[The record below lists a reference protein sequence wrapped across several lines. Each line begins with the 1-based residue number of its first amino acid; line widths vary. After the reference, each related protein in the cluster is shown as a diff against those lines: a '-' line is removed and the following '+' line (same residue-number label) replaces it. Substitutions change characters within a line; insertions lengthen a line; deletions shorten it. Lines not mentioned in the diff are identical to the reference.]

1 MKIIRKI
8 LLISAVVSLASC
20 GGKKE
25 KEKEKISLDEYSST
39 PAPEKEKEASESTKE
54 VKASERVDLENKGV
68 GPVKNVELAPEIDQ
82 EMAARGE
89 QIYKNKCT
97 ACHKPDKR
105 FVGPAQKGVLDRR
118 SPEWV
123 MNMILNPEVMIQK
136 DPLAKDLLMEFNG
149 SPMAN
154 QSLTR
159 EEARAVLEYFR
170 TL

>member
-1 MKIIRKI
+1 MTIIRKI
-8 LLISAVVSLASC
+8 LMITAVVSLASC

-25 KEKEKISLDEYSST
+25 KEKENISLDDYSSA
-39 PAPEKEKEASESTKE
+39 PAPKKEKEATESTKQ
-54 VKASERVDLENKGV
+54 VKASERVNLEDKGI
-68 GPVKNVELAPEIDQ
+68 GPVDHVELALEIDQ
-82 EMAARGE
+82 EMAARGQE
-89 QIYKNKCT
+89 IYKNKCT

-118 SPEWV
+118 TPEWV

-136 DPLAKDLLMEFNG
+136 DPLAKDLLIEFNG